1 MPDIY
6 RIIEICVY
14 SLLNFLPFLALALY
28 PFRHSLRFSEKVT
41 GLLIVVLTAVQLILG
56 VWAAFFENNNAG
68 LISMV
73 STLLYAGFYFLAI
86 KAHPGKTL
94 FTLLMISNI
103 ANFTVMAAKC
113 LEGQLFPLLA
123 VQSYRW
129 SFSLLM
135 LLVEAVIGI
144 PLFHYVKYMYAPAVA
159 MEGDH
164 REWNYLWL
172 IPATFYLIWYYAIY
186 GNSATSSLEI
196 ALRPDNALFFFVINI
211 GAILVYYVVSR
222 LILEQNKTM
231 ELKENN
237 HRLTMQAM
245 QYENLQEKI
254 TEARRAKHDIHHHI
268 TLMQEYLKNHDYTAA
283 EEYLNRYRQRLPD
296 DSLIC
301 FCKNS
306 AVNAVLLYFAQQ
318 AKRNGIDYIVKV
330 DVNESIGIDDAD
342 LSVLFGNLVENAVDA
357 CRMEKVNDRKIII
370 RAKADENSLC
380 VTVDNTFSGTLQKTA
395 DGMLISTKHSG
406 MGLGTESVK
415 SIVKK
420 HSGICKFEAKN
431 GIFYASVICFVQH

>member
-1 MPDIY
+1 
-6 RIIEICVY
+6 
-14 SLLNFLPFLALALY
+14 
-28 PFRHSLRFSEKVT
+28 
-41 GLLIVVLTAVQLILG
+41 
-56 VWAAFFENNNAG
+56 
-68 LISMV
+68 
-73 STLLYAGFYFLAI
+73 
-86 KAHPGKTL
+86 
-94 FTLLMISNI
+94 
-103 ANFTVMAAKC
+103 
-113 LEGQLFPLLA
+113 
-123 VQSYRW
+123 
-129 SFSLLM
+129 
-135 LLVEAVIGI
+135 
-144 PLFHYVKYMYAPAVA
+144 
-159 MEGDH
+159 
-164 REWNYLWL
+164 
-172 IPATFYLIWYYAIY
+172 
-186 GNSATSSLEI
+186 
-196 ALRPDNALFFFVINI
+196 
-211 GAILVYYVVSR
+211 
-222 LILEQNKTM
+222 
-231 ELKENN
+231 
-237 HRLTMQAM
+237 MQAM